1 MREVKIDTEYIKL
14 DQLLKYSGF
23 AQTGG
28 HSKILI
34 QEGLVMVN
42 EKVVTERGK
51 KIRSGDII
59 KIKDVGEFVVV

>member
-1 MREVKIDTEYIKL
+1 MKEIKIDTEFVKL

-28 HSKILI
+28 QSKII
-34 QEGLVMVN
+34 IKEGLISVN
-42 EKVVTERGK
+42 DEIVTERGK
-51 KIRSGDII
+51 KIRKGDIV

>member
-1 MREVKIDTEYIKL
+1 MKEIKIDTEFIKL

-28 HSKILI
+28 QSKII
-34 QEGLVMVN
+34 IKEGLISVN
-42 EKVVTERGK
+42 DEIVTERGK
-51 KIRSGDII
+51 KIRKGDIV